1 MCLVVVL
8 CAACFSL
15 TRPRPPSPLDRL
27 AARALS
33 SQPPL
38 SSALGHSG
46 ARPLWRSS
54 TLAFLGR
61 LHWSSGTP
69 LCPALGAIHLFV
81 PALTSIRIFTSF
93 DLLLA
98 SSLACLLVCAC
109 VRVGS
114 AITHRCCN
122 TSALGCST
130 LCCPSAPL
138 FWPRSGAQHFGAQH
152 WRSTL
157 TLSCPCHSVL
167 SGDLVALTPSYSV
180 ICGDQPPLA
189 FDRGS
194 RPLR

>member
-1 MCLVVVL
+1 MPRCCPVCYLL
-8 CAACFSL
+8 SL

-81 PALTSIRIFTSF
+81 PALTSIRICPHLHHLIS
-93 DLLLA
+93 
-98 SSLACLLVCAC
+98 CLLPRSHVCLCVLVCLCAC
-109 VRVGS
+109 VLVCVFGS

-130 LCCPSAPL
+130 LCCPSARCSGPDPAL
-138 FWPRSGAQHFGAQH
+138 STLAHSTGAQ
-152 WRSTL
+152 
-157 TLSCPCHSVL
+157 P
-167 SGDLVALTPSYSV
+167 
-180 ICGDQPPLA
+180 
-189 FDRGS
+189 
-194 RPLR
+194 

>member
-1 MCLVVVL
+1 MF
-8 CAACFSL
+8 ACV
-15 TRPRPPSPLDRL
+15 RL
-27 AARALS
+27 
-33 SQPPL
+33 
-38 SSALGHSG
+38 
-46 ARPLWRSS
+46 
-54 TLAFLGR
+54 
-61 LHWSSGTP
+61 
-69 LCPALGAIHLFV
+69 
-81 PALTSIRIFTSF
+81 
-93 DLLLA
+93 
-98 SSLACLLVCAC
+98 CAC

-114 AITHRCCN
+114 AITHRFCN

-167 SGDLVALTPSYSV
+167 SGDLVALTPSCSA

-194 RPLR
+194 RPLRWFHDTPAVLCARLPALDRFDLRPLRFPAALLGHCTYRLFWRLTSLLLGRLGRHHSSTRRLAFSSSGA